1 LVDLPLGVFISGAT
15 LVERFREVG
24 RTGEWIGGMDGWME
38 GGIKEGK
45 KAHLSRL
52 RYDDMR

>member
-15 LVERFREVG
+15 LVERFRVDG
-24 RTGEWIGGMDGWME
+24 RKGEWIGGME